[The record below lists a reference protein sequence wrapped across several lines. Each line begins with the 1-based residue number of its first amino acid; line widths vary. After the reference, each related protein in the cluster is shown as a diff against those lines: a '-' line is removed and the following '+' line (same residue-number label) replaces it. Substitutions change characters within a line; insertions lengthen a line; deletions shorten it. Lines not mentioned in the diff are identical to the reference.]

1 LLRLRG
7 VLSFAFLLAVIMLG
21 LGLTYRPVVI
31 IPLVVL
37 GAEVEVSTRFLGV
50 ILLLLALVLALAM
63 RKELV
68 ELYHRRFGDGQRG
81 EYLNAMKGEQ

>member
-1 LLRLRG
+1 MLRLRG
-7 VLSFAFLLAVIMLG
+7 ALSFAFLMLVVMLG

-50 ILLLLALVLALAM
+50 VLLLLAAVLALVVA
-63 RKELV
+63 REF
-68 ELYHRRFGDGQRG
+68 RRPIGR
-81 EYLNAMKGEQ
+81 